1 MEALKEESRDSLTNM
16 SEREKVENQL
26 KQLEHEVAVLRESVD
41 AVYIKGWNAALHKAA
56 FDMETKYVA
65 AFGKD
70 TLSSIA
76 IYIRSLQ
83 K

>member
-1 MEALKEESRDSLTNM
+1 MEALKEESSDSLTNM
-16 SEREKVENQL
+16 SNKERVENQL
-26 KQLEHEVAVLRESVD
+26 KQLEHQMAVLKESVD
-41 AVYIKGWNAALHKAA
+41 TVYTKGWNDALHKAA

-76 IYIRSLQ
+76 IYIRSL
-83 K
+83 KK